1 MVDIRKPY
9 NHLLCIAIHKI
20 KINSATAPYAK
31 CATNSRTNYKSEDR
45 MCEIISAI
53 IGGITGGLFGIGGV
67 VYGVHIGSRKAKET
81 SLEAIKA
88 SNENAIAIINRQ
100 EFNRSTAEFRESFA
114 EAQRLLAKHYT
125 YEVAI
130 DKNKPSVCEILDK
143 HFISHERA
151 MRRFRPYLSKERIA
165 GFDIAWKTYCCYDDW
180 NVPLECYS
188 QKGGDD
194 PEAEREFM
202 KLANTHLNIL
212 LEYAKPLQE

>member
-1 MVDIRKPY
+1 
-9 NHLLCIAIHKI
+9 
-20 KINSATAPYAK
+20 
-31 CATNSRTNYKSEDR
+31 
-45 MCEIISAI
+45 MCETIIVPIVS
-53 IGGITGGLFGIGGV
+53 GIFGIGGTIL
-67 VYGVHIGSRKAKET
+67 GVFIGNRMSRKT
-81 SLEAIKA
+81 SSDAIIA
-88 SNENAIAIINRQ
+88 SNRNAIDIINRQ
-100 EFNRSTAEFRESFA
+100 EFNRSAAEFRESFA

-130 DKNKPSVCEILDK
+130 DKNKPSVFEILDE

-151 MRRFRPYLSKERIA
+151 MRRFRPHLSKERIA
-165 GFDIAWKTYCCYDDW
+165 GFDTAWKTYCCYDDW